1 MTRVAIAAS
10 SQIAADAG
18 AEIAAAGGNA
28 VDAAIAANLVQ
39 VVTEPG
45 VVSLGAGGFVVISP
59 PGEAAVMI
67 DGAVEMPGRAA
78 SPEQF
83 GRGAID
89 VMLPYGGGAPTTVG
103 YGSVGTPGMLAAYD
117 LAARRFG
124 SLPWKVL
131 VEPAVRHVRNGF
143 PLPKASHQ
151 YIANNYDWVFG
162 WNPPSLKPLQKDD
175 GSIKDV
181 GDTVYVDGLADT
193 LAAIAED
200 GVDAFYRGD
209 IARVI
214 ADDMAANDGLLGL
227 ADLEA
232 YEARLLPAL
241 DVALDDWHVATVSV
255 PSVGGAVLAAMLLM
269 LRGTKLDGW
278 TPQMT
283 RQMIDVQ
290 ARAIGHRRTR
300 LDISDDLGADVARF
314 LEIAATNPAGLAS
327 PSTVHTSTVDAA
339 GLACAVTA
347 SAGYNSGVMTP
358 GAGIWM
364 NNSLGEVELNK
375 RGFHTMVPG
384 TRVASNMAPTVGR
397 SRDGSVLAIG
407 SPGADRI
414 TTAILQTVANIVHL
428 DMPLQEAVNHPRLHV
443 ELSADQ
449 TWCVAYEAGVPVDQ
463 LDVPQR
469 RFDGVDMFFGG
480 VSAVRFSPDGGFE
493 MAADIRRTGGTAL
506 SET

>member
-1 MTRVAIAAS
+1 MTSVAVAAS

-39 VVTEPG
+39 LVTEPG
-45 VVSLGAGGFVVISP
+45 VVSLGAGGFIVVSP

-83 GRGAID
+83 GQGGID

-131 VEPAVRHVRNGF
+131 VEPAERHVRAGF

-151 YIANNYDWVFG
+151 YIANNHDWVFG
-162 WNPPSLKPLQKDD
+162 WNPASLKPLQKDD
-175 GSIKDV
+175 GSIKDI
-181 GDTVYVDGLADT
+181 GDLVHVDGLADT

-200 GVDAFYRGD
+200 GVDTFYRGD
-209 IARVI
+209 IARII
-214 ADDMAANDGLLGL
+214 ANDMAAHGGLLGL

-232 YEARLLPAL
+232 YEARLAPAL
-241 DVALDDWHVATVSV
+241 DVTLDDWHVATVSL

-269 LRGTKLDGW
+269 LRGTTHESW
-278 TPQMT
+278 TSHMA

-290 ARAIGHRRTR
+290 ARAIGHRRKR
-300 LDISDDLGADVARF
+300 LDISDDLDGDVARF
-314 LEIAATNPAGLAS
+314 LDIAATNPAGLTS

-339 GLACAVTA
+339 GFACAVTA

-375 RGFHTMVPG
+375 RGFHTMAPG
-384 TRVASNMAPTVGR
+384 TRVSSNMAPTVGR
-397 SRDGSVLAIG
+397 SGEGSVLAIG

-428 DMPLQEAVNHPRLHV
+428 DMPLREAVDHPRLHV
-443 ELSADQ
+443 EWSADES
-449 TWCVAYEAGVPVDQ
+449 WCVAYEAGVPVDQ

-469 RFDGVDMFFGG
+469 CFDHVDMFFGG
-480 VSAVRFSPDGGFE
+480 VSAVRFSPDDGFE

>member
-1 MTRVAIAAS
+1 MTRVAVAAS

-18 AEIAAAGGNA
+18 AEIAQAGGNA
-28 VDAAIAANLVQ
+28 VDAAVAANLVQ
-39 VVTEPG
+39 LVTEPG
-45 VVSLGAGGFVVISP
+45 VVSLGAGGFIVVSP
-59 PGEAAVMI
+59 PGEPAVMI
-67 DGAVEMPGRAA
+67 DGAVEMPGRETT
-78 SPEQF
+78 PEQF
-83 GRGAID
+83 GRGGID

-131 VEPAVRHVRNGF
+131 VQPAERHVRAGF

-162 WNPPSLKPLQKDD
+162 WNPPSLRPLQKDD

-193 LAAIAED
+193 LATIADE

-214 ADDMAANDGLLGL
+214 ADDMAAHDGLLGL

-232 YEARLLPAL
+232 YEARLSPAL
-241 DVALDDWHVATVSV
+241 DVALDDWHVATVSL

-269 LRGTKLDGW
+269 LRSAKLDCW
-278 TPQMT
+278 TPQMA

-290 ARAIGHRRTR
+290 ACAIGHRRSR
-300 LDISDDLGADVARF
+300 LDMSDDLESDVAR
-314 LEIAATNPAGLAS
+314 LLDLAATNPTALAS

-339 GLACAVTA
+339 GFACAATA
-347 SAGYNSGVMTP
+347 SAGYNSGVLTP

-375 RGFHTMVPG
+375 RGFHTMAPG

-397 SRDGSVLAIG
+397 SKDGSVLAIG

-428 DMPLQEAVNHPRLHV
+428 GMPLQEAVDHPRLHV
-443 ELSADQ
+443 EWSQDES
-449 TWCVAYEAGVPVDQ
+449 WCVAYEAGVPVDQ

-469 RFDGVDMFFGG
+469 RFDDVDMFFGG
-480 VSAVRFSPDGGFE
+480 VSAVRFSPDDGFE